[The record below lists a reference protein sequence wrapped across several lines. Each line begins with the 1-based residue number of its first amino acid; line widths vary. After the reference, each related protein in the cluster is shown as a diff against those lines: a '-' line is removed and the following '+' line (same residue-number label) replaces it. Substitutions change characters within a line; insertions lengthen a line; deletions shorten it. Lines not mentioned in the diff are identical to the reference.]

1 MCAAT
6 TVWVWLMILLSQ
18 FAARR
23 RMSPQQVAAL
33 KFPVPLWPAA
43 PLAAIGFM
51 LLVLGVL
58 GYFPHTRAAL
68 IVGCI
73 WIALLGMAYLRW
85 VRPAA
90 ARAQSEAMLP
100 AAE

>member
-1 MCAAT
+1 
-6 TVWVWLMILLSQ
+6 
-18 FAARR
+18 
-23 RMSPQQVAAL
+23 
-33 KFPVPLWPAA
+33 
-43 PLAAIGFM
+43 
-51 LLVLGVL
+51 VLGVL